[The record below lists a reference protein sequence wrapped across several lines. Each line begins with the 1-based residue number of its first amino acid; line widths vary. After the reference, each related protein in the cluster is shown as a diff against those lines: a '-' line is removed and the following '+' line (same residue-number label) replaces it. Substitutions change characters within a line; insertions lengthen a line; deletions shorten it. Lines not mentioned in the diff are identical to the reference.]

1 MAAVLLMNK
10 IRKEAPQTFAYFK
23 EQGVEV
29 KVISGDNPLTVSETA
44 RAAGIPNAQQYV
56 DARTLKTDSD
66 IEEAVQTYTVFG
78 RVLPEQKSQ
87 FVKALKKQGRT
98 VAMTGD
104 GVNDVLALKE
114 ADCSIAM
121 ASGSE
126 AAMQAAQVVLLESDF
141 SRMPEVVGEGRRVVN
156 NIQQSASLF
165 LVKNIFSLLLSL
177 ISICFVFTYP
187 LKPSQM
193 SLISMF
199 TIGIPG
205 FFLSQQP
212 NKKRIEGRF
221 LSNVMV
227 KALPGGITDA
237 LLVASLTFYGNVF
250 FMGTENISTAAT
262 ILLAVVGFM
271 ILFKVCVPFNIFR
284 VCVWTGCI
292 IGIAG
297 AALIFPHLFALQPIS
312 EKVILLLLLFMISAE
327 PVFRYLTKLVEGIQ
341 RLIKKVL

>member
-1 MAAVLLMNK
+1 
-10 IRKEAPQTFAYFK
+10 
-23 EQGVEV
+23 
-29 KVISGDNPLTVSETA
+29 
-44 RAAGIPNAQQYV
+44 
-56 DARTLKTDSD
+56 
-66 IEEAVQTYTVFG
+66 
-78 RVLPEQKSQ
+78 
-87 FVKALKKQGRT
+87 
-98 VAMTGD
+98 
-104 GVNDVLALKE
+104 
-114 ADCSIAM
+114 
-121 ASGSE
+121 
-126 AAMQAAQVVLLESDF
+126 
-141 SRMPEVVGEGRRVVN
+141 
-156 NIQQSASLF
+156 
-165 LVKNIFSLLLSL
+165 
-177 ISICFVFTYP
+177 
-187 LKPSQM
+187 M